1 MISCIFSKINKLFI
15 TSIFAIILGIIT
27 ISYPNL
33 AQYKWK
39 SDESAIAIG
48 LIYTIIGIALFIY
61 QCVFIYKNCKKDKEN
76 NRNDNF

>member
-27 ISYPNL
+27 TSYPNL
-33 AQYKWK
+33 AQDKWK
-39 SDESAIAIG
+39 SDDESTIAIIG

-61 QCVFIYKNCKKDKEN
+61 QCVFIYENCKKIKK
-76 NRNDNF
+76 RK